1 MPKAKAKIKKGW
13 CSKCDSLE
21 FISEP
26 NQYDVLTF
34 SKGKFEIVGTEL
46 INDFKVFC
54 RGCSAEVIIG

>member
-1 MPKAKAKIKKGW
+1 MAKAKAKVKKGR
-13 CSKCDSLE
+13 CSKCGAGE
-21 FISEP
+21 FITTP

-54 RGCSAEVIIG
+54 RGCSAEVII